1 MRGFGA
7 ESFKMV
13 KPAPDQIPAPPGCAL
28 RSMTGF
34 ASLRGGTEGAAGWLW
49 EIRSVNGKGLDLRLR
64 LPEGIEGLEPAL
76 RGLLTMRIARGS
88 VSVSLRLQ
96 RGAGGEVLRVN
107 AVGLAAA
114 VAALAQAEAAAQASG
129 LPTAPVSPAEILALR
144 GVLEQCPEAEAP
156 GSAALQKALL
166 ADIDPLIDAFDAMRA
181 AEGAALAAL
190 ITAQLDRVAA
200 LAAEA
205 RIAAEARRDEA
216 AAALRAAMA
225 RVMAA
230 ESCADPARVAQEV
243 ALLAVK
249 SDVTEE
255 LDRLDAH
262 VTAARALMAAAGPV
276 GRKFDFLIQEFM
288 REANTLCAK
297 AGNPSLTGIGLDL
310 KHVIDQ
316 MREQV
321 QNVE

>member
-1 MRGFGA
+1 
-7 ESFKMV
+7 MV
-13 KPAPDQIPAPPGCAL
+13 KPAPDATL

-34 ASLRGGTEGAAGWLW
+34 ATLRGGSEGPSGGVW

-64 LPEGIEGLEPAL
+64 LPEGLDRVETAL
-76 RGLLTMRIARGS
+76 RARIAQRIARGS
-88 VSVSLRLQ
+88 VSVSLRLP
-96 RGAGGEVLRVN
+96 RGAGGEALRVN
-107 AVGLAAA
+107 AAGLAAA
-114 VAALAQAEAAAQASG
+114 VVALAQADAAAHGSG
-129 LPTAPVSPAEILALR
+129 LQTRPVSPAEILSLR
-144 GVLEQCPEAEAP
+144 GVLEQGAEAEAP
-156 GSAALQKALL
+156 DTAALQAALL
-166 ADIDPLIDAFDAMRA
+166 ADIEPLIDAFDAMRA
-181 AEGAALAAL
+181 AEGAALAGL
-190 ITAQLDRVAA
+190 IGSQIDRVAV

-205 RIAAEARRDEA
+205 RIAAAARRDQA
-216 AAALRAAMA
+216 ANNLRAALA
-225 RVMAA
+225 RVMTA
-230 ESCADPARVAQEV
+230 ETCADPARVAQEL

-262 VTAARALMAAAGPV
+262 VLAARALLAAAGPV

-297 AGNPSLTGIGLDL
+297 AGNPALTGIGLDL

>member
-1 MRGFGA
+1 
-7 ESFKMV
+7 MV
-13 KPAPDQIPAPPGCAL
+13 KPAPDSKPDGAL

-34 ASLRGGTEGAAGWLW
+34 ATLRGGAEGLPSWLW
-49 EIRSVNGKGLDLRLR
+49 EMRSVNGKGLDLRLR

-76 RGLLTMRIARGS
+76 RARLGARIARGS
-88 VSVSLRLQ
+88 VSVSLRLS
-96 RGAGGEVLRVN
+96 RGAGGEALRVN
-107 AVGLAAA
+107 AAGLAAA
-114 VAALAQAEAAAQASG
+114 VAALAQADAAAHGNG
-129 LPTAPVSPAEILALR
+129 LQTTPVSPAEILALR
-144 GVLEQCPEAEAP
+144 GVLEQGAEAEAP
-156 GSAALQKALL
+156 DSAALLAALL
-166 ADIDPLIDAFDAMRA
+166 ADIEPLIDAFDAMRA
-181 AEGAALAAL
+181 AEGAALASL
-190 ITAQLDRVAA
+190 IGGQLDRVAT

-205 RIAAEARRDEA
+205 RSAAEARRDQA
-216 AAALRAAMA
+216 ANNLRAALA
-225 RVMAA
+225 RVMTA
-230 ESCADPARVAQEV
+230 EICADPARVAQEL

-262 VTAARALMAAAGPV
+262 VLAARALLAAPGPV

-297 AGNPSLTGIGLDL
+297 AGNPALTGIGLDL

-316 MREQV
+316 IREQV